1 MGIIGNDSP
10 DCHNGPLVI
19 PRVTV
24 HRAGGWPCQGP
35 GGVVG
40 NRSSSVAGG
49 NQASSI
55 VSAVNLRWVVPGAR
69 RRLCATDVSVVVSL
83 TTELGNSGR
92 SGGLRAGQPH
102 YLATDGQG
110 GGPTPILVEEV
121 GFVPH
126 HGMLDSVR
134 AAFVDGLGMRRSEC
148 SIARLFY

>member
-1 MGIIGNDSP
+1 M
-10 DCHNGPLVI
+10 
-19 PRVTV
+19 
-24 HRAGGWPCQGP
+24 
-35 GGVVG
+35 G